1 MDTLYN
7 AFYIG
12 VNSLVQAWRGGG
24 AEVMEIEVSELVFLG
39 LLFIGWQ
46 LGRVATAIKS
56 VAVEL
61 TTARWERSHRKALK
75 RDSEDQREAA
85 LPLGR

>member
-1 MDTLYN
+1 MSTVLYK
-7 AFYIG
+7 
-12 VNSLVQAWRGGG
+12 LG
-24 AEVMEIEVSELVFLG
+24 AGEVPEVMEIEVSELVFLG

-61 TTARWERSHRKALK
+61 TTARWERSHREALK

-85 LPLGR
+85 LPLGRQFTDR